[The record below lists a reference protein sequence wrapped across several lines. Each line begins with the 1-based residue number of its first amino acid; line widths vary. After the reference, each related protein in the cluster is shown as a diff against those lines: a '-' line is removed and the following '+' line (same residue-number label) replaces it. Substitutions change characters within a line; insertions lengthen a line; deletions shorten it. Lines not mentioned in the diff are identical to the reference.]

1 MKQMLIEAIS
11 SRLNIERNK
20 KMYPNMY
27 NRDEIFFRLG
37 FEKSDDLLQKL
48 RNVDEPDFQDDKG
61 ISYLHRACQSHYLEA
76 IEILLEL
83 GANPNIN
90 DESGFSPILE
100 AIGKIN
106 DNNNAILEMMLQ
118 HGLDLDKMEGDMTLK
133 EMIESFEDDEINK
146 IVKKYYHK

>member
-1 MKQMLIEAIS
+1 
-11 SRLNIERNK
+11 
-20 KMYPNMY
+20 MY

-37 FEKSDDLLQKL
+37 VEQSDDLLQKL
-48 RNVDEPDFQDDKG
+48 RNAEEPDFQDG
-61 ISYLHRACQSHYLEA
+61 MGLSYLHRACQSHYLEA
-76 IEILLEL
+76 IKILLEL

-90 DESGFSPILE
+90 DKSGFSPVLK

-106 DNNNAILEMMLQ
+106 ENNNAILELMLQ

-133 EMIESFEDDEINK
+133 ERIESFGDDEMNK

>member
-37 FEKSDDLLQKL
+37 VEKSDDLLQKL

-100 AIGKIN
+100 AIGKMN